1 MPTTVLGLTC
11 ISRLMAVAVIG
22 PLAITV
28 RKHISWGAVMWL
40 TADNWREC
48 SAIERVMR
56 RRARKMR
63 RSYCCVGSECAGL
76 FMEIRVRS
84 N

>member
-28 RKHISWGAVMWL
+28 RKHINCGAVIWL
-40 TADNWREC
+40 TADN
-48 SAIERVMR
+48 
-56 RRARKMR
+56 
-63 RSYCCVGSECAGL
+63 
-76 FMEIRVRS
+76 
-84 N
+84 

>member
-22 PLAITV
+22 PLEITV
-28 RKHISWGAVMWL
+28 RRHISCGAVIWL

-56 RRARKMR
+56 RRARNMR
-63 RSYCCVGSECAGL
+63 RSYCCEGSVFAASVMVEVG
-76 FMEIRVRS
+76 
-84 N
+84 